1 MEAETSPVRLNWRW
15 NGRSSLRPFIS
26 WFCCQS
32 NVSALL
38 LSSCDTSVFYSFRA
52 LVVLSQKPRPAVM
65 WWRLYQTSLLYS
77 DTELNTRCLLVYTK
91 FIKWIACPR
100 NFTLDI
106 ALPQLLSSRPTK
118 CEVESEPR
126 SSALLWCDGVYIK
139 QHLSGLLFGNGY
151 LFCALKHNQT
161 FMLYFS
167 HSQAFSLSHS
177 FPTCPS
183 AATVFNINHSHP
195 AFYSWQTETISHI
208 FYPPW

>member
-1 MEAETSPVRLNWRW
+1 MVEAVYGLSLVDFAVNQMCLHSYCLVVIPLFFTPFVPLLFSLRNPALLWCDGVYIKHPCCTQTQSWTLAVCLFIQ
-15 NGRSSLRPFIS
+15 SSL
-26 WFCCQS
+26 
-32 NVSALL
+32 NELHVHV
-38 LSSCDTSVFYSFRA
+38 TSH
-52 LVVLSQKPRPAVM
+52 L
-65 WWRLYQTSLLYS
+65 
-77 DTELNTRCLLVYTK
+77 
-91 FIKWIACPR
+91 
-100 NFTLDI
+100 TLHF
-106 ALPQLLSSRPTK
+106 LSSRPTK